1 MTYDSTNDTLEHIEL
16 VGAYLD
22 EAAQILRNRGAV
34 HDASKLQPPEKEG
47 FDQAA
52 KLKNIVYGSEEYKA
66 SLKDLQLV
74 LDHHYAVNSHHP
86 QHYPNGI
93 NGMDLFDLVEMF
105 FDWLAAT
112 KRGENGDIKK
122 SIEINKDRFQMDTQ
136 LVDIFSNTV
145 SNLQNYRLNK

>member
-1 MTYDSTNDTLEHIEL
+1 MTYDSTTDTLEHIEL
-16 VGAYLD
+16 VSAYLD
-22 EAAQILRNRGAV
+22 EAAQILRSRGSV
-34 HDASKLQPPEKEG
+34 HDASKLQQPEKEG

-74 LDHHYAVNSHHP
+74 LDHHYALNSHHP

-93 NGMDLFDLVEMF
+93 NGMDLFDVIEMF

-112 KRGENGDIKK
+112 KRVENGDISK
-122 SIEINKDRFQMDTQ
+122 SIEINKDRFQMDPQ

-145 SNLQNYRLNK
+145 SNLQKYKLNR